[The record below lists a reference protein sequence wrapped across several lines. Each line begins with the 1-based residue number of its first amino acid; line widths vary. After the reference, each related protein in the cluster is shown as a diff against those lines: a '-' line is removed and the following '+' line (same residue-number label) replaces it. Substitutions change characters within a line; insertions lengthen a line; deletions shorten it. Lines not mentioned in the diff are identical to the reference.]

1 MKTMTPL
8 LMITAAVAATLT
20 AAGPASAAA
29 GCSGAGPTVTDHLG
43 NTWSTT
49 YCDAWLSGDLE
60 RGVGKDD
67 PSEISGHLYAG
78 RAWFVCQQQVPH
90 LENPPVGEYRN
101 NWWLYTQGDVAY
113 SDQGWGWFPAVNVS
127 GGGDYEPIPGLPDCG
142 FPTAA
147 TEDAGPTTPIAAP
160 GH

>member
-1 MKTMTPL
+1 MKTISRSL
-8 LMITAAVAATLT
+8 LVAAALAGSITAAAPANAAD
-20 AAGPASAAA
+20 
-29 GCSGAGPTVTDHLG
+29 GCSGAGPTVIDYVG

-49 YCDAWLSGDLE
+49 YCDAWRSGDLE
-60 RGVGKDD
+60 AGVGKDN

-78 RAWFVCQQQVPH
+78 RAWFVCQQQFTY

-113 SDQGWGWFPAVNVS
+113 SDQGWGWFPAVNIS
-127 GGGDYEPIPGLPDCG
+127 GGGNYEPIPGLRNCG
-142 FPTAA
+142 FPETLSA
-147 TEDAGPTTPIAAP
+147 EMGPSGRTDAP